1 MKFTVE
7 DADWMVTVSGA
18 WLMLKTDLKDAT
30 RFCGEEYKKGKT
42 YDMEIKEHRNKRS
55 LDANAY
61 CWTLLGKIANKV
73 GIGKDEVY
81 RKMIRD
87 VGDNYTIVPI
97 RNDAVE
103 TWVENWQSRGVG
115 WVCDNLGDSKID
127 GYTNIATYY
136 GSSTYDT
143 KQMSALINL
152 VVQECKTLGIETA
165 TPAELSLLLEGWG
178 GASG

>member
-7 DADWMVTVSGA
+7 DADWMVTTGGA
-18 WLMLKTDLKDAT
+18 WLMLKTDLKAAT
-30 RFCGEEYKKGKT
+30 KFCGEEHKKGKT

-61 CWTLLGKIANKV
+61 CWVLLGKIANKV
-73 GIGKDEVY
+73 GLGKDEVY
-81 RKMIRD
+81 REMIKD
-87 VGDNYTIVPI
+87 VGDNYTVVPI
-97 RNDAVE
+97 RNDAVDK
-103 TWVENWQSRGVG
+103 WIENWKTRGVG
-115 WVCDNLGDSKID
+115 WVCDIIGDSKIE
-127 GYTNIATYY
+127 GYTNVITYY

-165 TPAELSLLLEGWG
+165 TPAELSLLLEGWNG
-178 GASG
+178 G